1 MKRVRNIIIALPVIL
16 LVTVVLLAAV
26 GPMIVQDAVSG
37 SSGGALDNIQTS
49 IDSLN
54 DALEDSPVG
63 DAFEAMD
70 AIQ

>member
-26 GPMIVQDAVSG
+26 GPMIVQDATSG
-37 SSGGALDNIQTS
+37 NSGGALDNIQAS